1 MVKKFLFLFAALFLA
16 ALLSGC
22 DDSALL
28 EDESGAQTN
37 RVMATVN
44 GVPLMS
50 DTLEMYIA
58 TWGEEYEKNH
68 EPVDYALLKRMRTQK
83 LEQMINEELVKQRL
97 KECSM
102 TVSEEEIKEH
112 ISKMIDDLG
121 GSDNFINF
129 LQERGYV
136 TLEELEKNVRD
147 DILALKVFS
156 KDMGIKQPTE
166 EEVKKC
172 YEEVKEA
179 LVVPARI
186 WLSHIQVSFDTRML
200 PDGSKEVFADEYL
213 RYIKDQIEHKY
224 ISFAKAARDYS
235 SCRSAQHD
243 GAVGMILETDTVT
256 VPQEIHDAAFKLAVS
271 NVSDVVVSPLGAHLL
286 YVTRREEAHTNT
298 YEESKLLL
306 LQYMARDVLEKNRDE
321 WLLFLRNR
329 ADIHY
334 NEMP

>member
-1 MVKKFLFLFAALFLA
+1 MKKFLFLFAALFLA

>member
-1 MVKKFLFLFAALFLA
+1 MVKKVFFLCAALLILA
-16 ALLSGC
+16 ILSGC

-28 EDESGAQTN
+28 DDASEGRTN

-68 EPVDYALLKRMRTQK
+68 EPVDYDLLKRMRTQK
-83 LEQMINEELVKQRL
+83 LEQMINEELVRQRL

-102 TVSEEEIKEH
+102 TVSEEEIKAH

-121 GSDNFINF
+121 GSDNFINY

-136 TLEELEKNVRD
+136 TLEELEKNVRE
-147 DILALKVFS
+147 DILAMKVFT
-156 KDMGIKQPTE
+156 KDMGIKEPTE
-166 EEVKKC
+166 EDVKKC
-172 YEEVKEA
+172 YEEVKQA

-186 WLSHIQVSFDTRML
+186 WLSHIQVSFDKRML
-200 PDGSKEVFADEYL
+200 PDGSKEVYADEYL
-213 RYIKDQIEHKY
+213 RYIKDQIDHKY
-224 ISFAKAARDYS
+224 ISFGKAAREYS
-235 SCRSAQHD
+235 SCRSSQHD
-243 GAVGMILETDTVT
+243 GAVGMIMETDTVT

-306 LQYMARDVLEKNRDE
+306 LQYLAREALDKNRDD

>member
-1 MVKKFLFLFAALFLA
+1 MKKFLFLFAALFLA

-28 EDESGAQTN
+28 EEESGAQTN

>member
-22 DDSALL
+22 DDSAVL